1 MILADVF
8 KNSEM
13 ARETDYSTNGADD
26 PVVVQFAASNGVD
39 LAAAAEMVAPFAG
52 GIGMKK
58 KSKIKRKK
66 GRGSF
71 YITV

>member
-13 ARETDYSTNGADD
+13 ARETDYSTNEADD

-58 KSKIKRKK
+58 KRESRE
-66 GRGSF
+66 SEEQLF
-71 YITV
+71 FLLY